1 MSDHLPEFI
10 PPHRILMG
18 PGPSGVN
25 HRVLQAMAAPLLG
38 HLDPVFLGVMRDVRE
53 MLLRVFHTSNDLT
66 LAVPG
71 TGSAAMEAAF
81 CNTIE
86 AGDHAVIAVNGY
98 FGSRM
103 ADIAARCGAQV
114 HTVDFPWGTP
124 VGPDLTVLEDEVKR
138 HPQVKVVGMVHAETS
153 TGVLSPI
160 KAVADLAHRHGA
172 LLIADAVTS
181 LAGEELDVDGWDIDV
196 CYSGTQKCL
205 GGPPGLSPITLGH
218 RAAQALSGRKAPV
231 QSFYLDLGLLQTYWS
246 DTPAYHHTAPIS
258 LVYALREGLRLVME
272 EGLEARVHRHAVNAE
287 ALRTGLQALGFE
299 LFAQPGYRLNPLTT
313 LRVPDGVDEAAVR
326 RTLLVDHG
334 IEIGGGLGETA
345 GKVWRVGLMGD
356 SSKAENVLAFLSALE
371 RILGAGEYE
380 VAQGAGVAAAQRS
393 LASSQIHPQARATQ
407 GATGG
412 GNG

>member
-1 MSDHLPEFI
+1 MSDYLAEFT

-53 MLLRVFHTSNDLT
+53 MLLRVFRTSNDLT

-71 TGSAAMEAAF
+71 TGSAAMEAAL

-86 AGDHAVIAVNGY
+86 PGDHAVIAVNGY
-98 FGSRM
+98 FGGRM
-103 ADIAARCGAQV
+103 ADVAARCGAEV
-114 HTVDFPWGTP
+114 HTVNFPWGTP
-124 VGPDLTVLEDEVKR
+124 VGPDLTALEDEVKR
-138 HPQVKVVGMVHAETS
+138 HPRVKVVGMVHAETS
-153 TGVLSPI
+153 TGVLSPL
-160 KAVADLAHRHGA
+160 KDVAGLAHRHGA

-181 LAGEELDVDGWDIDV
+181 LGGEELEVDGWDVDV

-205 GGPPGLSPITLGH
+205 GGPPGLSPITVGE
-218 RAAQALSGRKAPV
+218 RAVRAFSGRETRV
-231 QSFYLDLGLLQTYWS
+231 QSFYLDLGLLRTYWS
-246 DTPAYHHTAPIS
+246 DVPAYHHTAPIS

-272 EGLEARVHRHAVNAE
+272 EGLEARIRRHAVNAA
-287 ALRTGLQALGFE
+287 ALRAGLEALGFE

-313 LRVPDGVDEAAVR
+313 VRVPDGIDEASVR
-326 RTLLVDHG
+326 RALLTDYG
-334 IEIGGGLGETA
+334 IEIGAGLGETA
-345 GKVWRVGLMGD
+345 GRVWRVGLMGD
-356 SSKAENVLAFLSALE
+356 SSKEENVLAFLSALE

-393 LASSQIHPQARATQ
+393 LAS
-407 GATGG
+407 
-412 GNG
+412 